1 MEDSVTGLFSR
12 EGADAAARGHI
23 SLTDAAAVA
32 VVYSGT
38 GLGPDHLSSHLL

>member
-23 SLTDAAAVA
+23 SLTAAAAAV
-32 VVYSGT
+32 VCSGT